1 MGGAQ
6 APSVLRSI
14 EKKRERRREKRIKII
29 IGKRRG
35 WKKGTGLSPQLGNP

>member
-1 MGGAQ
+1 
-6 APSVLRSI
+6 L
-14 EKKRERRREKRIKII
+14 KRRGKEGERRIKII